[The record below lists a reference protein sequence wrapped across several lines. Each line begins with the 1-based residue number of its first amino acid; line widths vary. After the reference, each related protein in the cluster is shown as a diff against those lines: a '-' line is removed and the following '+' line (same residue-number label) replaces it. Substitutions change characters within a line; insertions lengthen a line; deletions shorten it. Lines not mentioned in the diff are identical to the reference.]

1 MSGNQRSLVFELNT
15 PHLIID
21 LDILDKNL
29 ETMVNGSNGEN
40 LYIDFKLLSGR
51 TYLCR
56 MC

>member
-40 LYIDFKLLSGR
+40 LYIDFKSLSGR